1 MQVVS
6 RGRRHARFGL
16 ILLCALAGSCGRQ
29 KVAAGPRCPDEGRV
43 WTTPQNAFEDR
54 IYDVVAGSTTSA
66 YAVGYGSVLR
76 WDGCRWSRAPPPP
89 LPPDKGLIRIHAWA
103 SSSGELW
110 LAVSPHEG
118 SRTAVPPERRARL
131 LRFTGMSW
139 QTVPLPP
146 PAVADERFV
155 GITGA
160 GRNDIWILGDGA
172 IPWLIHGDGDRF
184 ARQPIEN
191 HGVASAIWAS
201 PTGDVWIGFRGLLS
215 RRRAADGVVEDF
227 PVQQPMSYEEIKTI
241 VGLGPDDILA
251 RFGNSHIWRLKA
263 GRWSDGA
270 PYSPT
275 PVDAL
280 RVAVLWG
287 NGSTVFAGTEGRI
300 LSWNGSRFEPL
311 FTFLRPRRELGG
323 QTWGPGGPAVAA
335 GTLATPQ
342 SGWALG
348 QFYDQTYLYHWDGRR
363 WSGPAG
369 QEPELVA
376 LLPRANAAPLAVKAS
391 LGLAAGDQAGAIDEA
406 GPGGTVRSRPLA
418 QRPLG
423 AWSDGRDAWVVGD
436 NGSALFSEGG
446 GPWREVGPGTG
457 AGFMLG
463 VWQAPN
469 GDVWAGGM
477 RGAGYG
483 AADGR
488 AQEWRACGSRAVHA
502 YWGSAADDVWAA
514 GEDGLAHFDGEQWIT
529 LQRAFVLERRH
540 YDTRSIAIEGRLA
553 RIYALWGSGARDIWA
568 VGRTLTPAPQKAVV
582 FHFDGDAWSEV
593 PTCHL
598 APEARGPLYAV
609 WGRGPDD
616 VWAAGQAGALL
627 HWDGRAFRAVSS
639 GTNVDLVSIVGA
651 SGRDV
656 WAGAVNGEVKLV
668 HAPAPAD
675 NATPTAT
682 PDSCDLPK
690 AWERQPPPGAVEM
703 MVAAHR
709 RDWRRCFEAGR
720 TKHQTKDGTLDVDVD
735 VERDGRIF
743 VTPSGRRAA
752 TPVDRCIADV
762 MRRVRL
768 PPTAFE
774 RPGLIGYKLSA
785 TPVTVCSGQVTP

>member
-6 RGRRHARFGL
+6 RGRGHARFGL

-568 VGRTLTPAPQKAVV
+568 VGRTLTPAPQRAVV